1 MIRNGKNMKD
11 KFTQQEKTFGELIT
25 ENYTLDERLKE
36 AREEEK
42 KAQLELRLAL
52 NKLDNIQKDIKLL
65 DEQFE
70 KNCSE
75 LQDLN
80 K

>member
-1 MIRNGKNMKD
+1 MKD